1 MAMTPDATKTVEAIK
16 ERLAPALETLDENV
30 RQGRKLIVRGRH
42 AAEDAVAAA
51 ALQVRRHPL
60 STVVAA
66 AGAGALA
73 GALLGFALGW
83 QTRRERSS

>member
-1 MAMTPDATKTVEAIK
+1 MATIADATKSVEAIK
-16 ERLAPALETLDENV
+16 ERLSPALETLDENV
-30 RQGRKLIVRGRH
+30 RQGRRLIVQGRH

-60 STVVAA
+60 NTVVIA

-73 GALLGFALGW
+73 GGLLGFALGW
-83 QTRRERSS
+83 QVRRARSW